1 MRLRTNSIWR
11 ARRAARAQK
20 AVSDIEASIVSLN
33 DEDLLDLYDI
43 FLPNPSS
50 ALAIFAINEIKRR
63 NLSPDKPA

>member
-1 MRLRTNSIWR
+1 MRLRTNSKWR
-11 ARRAARAQK
+11 ARRAARAHR
-20 AVSDIEASIVSLN
+20 AVSEIEASIVALN

-43 FLPNPSS
+43 FLPNPSR